1 MKKNKHTFV
10 VLAYKESKY
19 LEESIKS
26 VLNQTVK
33 TNVVIGTSTPNKYIS
48 KIAKKYNLKVIFL
61 LITFYFFS
69 VLEFM

>member
-48 KIAKKYNLKVIFL
+48 KIAKKYNITEATVYKAIASSL
-61 LITFYFFS
+61 L
-69 VLEFM
+69 